1 MDLLPDECLSNL
13 FELIVI
19 DGDID
24 FIKSLKL
31 VSSKFNSIVKY
42 QLLCHPI
49 KIVNKVSYSHG
60 GLFQLLSTDNPHDQ
74 ILCNTF
80 DSGLSSVNSIS
91 YHSKYIRKVLKPSN
105 INKNGVN
112 KHKKSYR

>member
-31 VSSKFNSIVKY
+31 VSPKFNSIVKY
-42 QLLCHPI
+42 QLLFHPI
-49 KIVNKVSYSHG
+49 KIVNKVSNSHG

-74 ILCNTF
+74 VLCNAF

-91 YHSKYIRKVLKPSN
+91 YYSKYIRKVLKPN
-105 INKNGVN
+105 NVKIIGIDKY
-112 KHKKSYR
+112 KKII